1 MRIEICG
8 CIAAGK
14 TTLCQTLAQKNLLT
28 IFERFQENPFWKI
41 FYQEPSKFAFET
53 EITFLLQHYH
63 AIKKQPLTNNYAFD
77 FSLLQDMAYADI
89 NLIGKRKK
97 LFNELVEN
105 LIEEICYPDFLI
117 YISCHPKI
125 ALKRIHQRS
134 RDAENIISIS
144 YLEELSAAIEHQI
157 AAVENTL
164 PVLRVDG
171 STYEFRKSL
180 FKEIERLFFIKE

>member
-8 CIAAGK
+8 CIASGK
-14 TTLCQTLAQKNLLT
+14 TTLCQTLAQKNFLT
-28 IFERFQENPFWKI
+28 IFERFKENPFWEI

-63 AIKKQPLTNNYAFD
+63 SIKKQSLTNNYAFD
-77 FSLLQDMAYADI
+77 FSLVQDKAYADI
-89 NLIGKRKK
+89 NLKGEQKK
-97 LFNELVEN
+97 LFTGLVEN

-117 YISCHPKI
+117 YISCPPEI
-125 ALKRIHQRS
+125 ALKRIQQRS

-157 AAVENTL
+157 ASVEHTI
-164 PVLRVDG
+164 PVYRVDG
-171 STYEFRKSL
+171 STYEFHKSL
-180 FKEIERLFFIKE
+180 FQEIDRLFFHKA